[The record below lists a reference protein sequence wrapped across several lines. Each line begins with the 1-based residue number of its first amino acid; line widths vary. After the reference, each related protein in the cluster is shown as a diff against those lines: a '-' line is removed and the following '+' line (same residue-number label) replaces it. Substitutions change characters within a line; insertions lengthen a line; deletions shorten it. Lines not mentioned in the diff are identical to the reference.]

1 MDARSIKDESTDQMV
16 IKVRTP
22 NQVNNTL
29 QRTNPTDQ
37 PQRSTLQ
44 QALERQHL
52 SLNVMPPRRHSVHP
66 GSAPS
71 PSSNGTVTFNGNN
84 KVIVKRLGSTT
95 ISTQRNG
102 GSVQLP
108 PNVTKQSPPAL
119 RQMMSNGELVSRVN
133 LSHHQSTSLAQMQ
146 NQHSH
151 ESQSRPDARD
161 HIISK
166 LQEQNRE
173 LKKALIDIR
182 TESSEIVLRVN
193 RWSSRITHMLN
204 KFQSIQSPKSQP
216 VQQQSTAQV
225 LASSMMPGPRTKVTA
240 RKSTSPMQPT
250 YVNRSS
256 MSPPPLQQMSRQISN
271 LPPDHHAR
279 IIKRYGSGY
288 LMMAQQQHQQQAKTI
303 QQQST
308 IRVLKTAAT
317 DSKTVPFRSPVFPI
331 KDDKVLGLLE
341 CNLYQ
346 AQYFAH
352 IKRNTFNL
360 VSHFDISKPTQMLDS
375 VLKTLIHE
383 DLLNK
388 FMLNDNIVNGV
399 PTVTW
404 KNFPMVKDLFNAVV
418 NMVSMRKFEKKV
430 DPLSIDQF
438 LKNKI
443 IKHLQLAG
451 RSVSAT
457 VTITRTQPPPSTSS
471 TNNMPV
477 TIRAVS
483 PTEMPKSRTTLV
495 KVRSDRSG
503 SSPVTKSNENSN
515 DASESSKITNEN
527 DIIEAQHFAMEDA
540 DEGQADDYEE
550 FEEEM
555 FTFEDED

>member
-22 NQVNNTL
+22 NQVNNSL
-29 QRTNPTDQ
+29 HRTNTSDQ
-37 PQRSTLQ
+37 PTRSTLQ
-44 QALERQHL
+44 QALERQNIN
-52 SLNVMPPRRHSVHP
+52 LNVMPPRRHSVHP

-95 ISTQRNG
+95 ISTQRNSG
-102 GSVQLP
+102 GVQLP
-108 PNVTKQSPPAL
+108 PNVTKLSPPTI
-119 RQMMSNGELVSRVN
+119 RQMMSNGELVTRVN

-146 NQHSH
+146 NQHSR

-182 TESSEIVLRVN
+182 TESSEIVLGVN

-204 KFQSIQSPKSQP
+204 KFQSIQSPKSQAVP
-216 VQQQSTAQV
+216 QSTLQQ
-225 LASSMMPGPRTKVTA
+225 LASSSMPGPRTKVTA

-256 MSPPPLQQMSRQISN
+256 MSPPPLQQMSRQVSISN
-271 LPPDHHAR
+271 LPQDQQSR
-279 IIKRYGSGY
+279 IVKRYGAGY
-288 LMMAQQQHQQQAKTI
+288 LMMSQQQHQQQVKAI

-317 DSKTVPFRSPVFPI
+317 DSKTAPFRSPVFPI

-346 AQYFAH
+346 SQYFAH
-352 IKRNTFNL
+352 IKRSTFNL

-399 PTVTW
+399 PAITW

-457 VTITRTQPPPSTSS
+457 VTITRTQPPTSTRSANS
-471 TNNMPV
+471 PV

-483 PTEMPKSRTTLV
+483 PAEMPKSRTTLV
-495 KVRSDRSG
+495 KIRSDG
-503 SSPVTKSNENSN
+503 SPVTKSNENSN

-540 DEGQADDYEE
+540 DEGQAGDYEE